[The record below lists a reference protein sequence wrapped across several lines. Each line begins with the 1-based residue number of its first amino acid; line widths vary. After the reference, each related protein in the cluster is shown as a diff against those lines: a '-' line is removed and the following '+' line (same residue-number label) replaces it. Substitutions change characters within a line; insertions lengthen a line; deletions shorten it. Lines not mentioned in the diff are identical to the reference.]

1 MWEPTYQVFEIQ
13 IVNKVILSEYRYL
26 LISTG
31 SIHSSFQRFNFS
43 NIPFR
48 IIIFHLFSLGL
59 LVASYWWASQV
70 TQMSQEGQ
78 RSFTTLG
85 IYGALVGSSF
95 LGNIVVSFLVC
106 LILLLASEMLHNKMV
121 LAVLKAP
128 VLFFDKTPV
137 GRILNRFSKDIS
149 VMDDD
154 LPTRFLL
161 AVEVSLF
168 SISTVLLPIAANAWL
183 ILVAIPV
190 VAVVLCYGR
199 YYIKSS
205 REIKR
210 LEAITCSPVYSHI
223 LETVAGLEVIRSSQM
238 EQGFLKSLFR

>member
-1 MWEPTYQVFEIQ
+1 MLEPTYQVFEIQ

-106 LILLLASEMLHNKMV
+106 LTLLLASEMLHNKMV

-128 VLFFDKTPV
+128 VLFLTK
-137 GRILNRFSKDIS
+137 L
-149 VMDDD
+149 
-154 LPTRFLL
+154 
-161 AVEVSLF
+161 
-168 SISTVLLPIAANAWL
+168 
-183 ILVAIPV
+183 
-190 VAVVLCYGR
+190 
-199 YYIKSS
+199 
-205 REIKR
+205 
-210 LEAITCSPVYSHI
+210 
-223 LETVAGLEVIRSSQM
+223 
-238 EQGFLKSLFR
+238 